1 MTNRDE
7 VAELADRI
15 RERQRRG
22 EDYEAEFGLD
32 FASLTEEEQDDFL
45 ALMEQRTAHGREVL
59 AGITEN
65 VRILELL
72 IAWQEG
78 AITALEFV
86 ERVRGA
92 VPDPLA
98 QEPD

>member
-15 RERQRRG
+15 EERRRRG
-22 EDYEAEFGLD
+22 EDYEAEFVID
-32 FASLTEEEQDDFL
+32 FESLTEAEREDFL
-45 ALMEQRTAHGREVL
+45 ALMEQRIAHGSEVL

-65 VRILELL
+65 VRILQLL
-72 IAWQEG
+72 FAWQEG

-98 QEPD
+98 E